1 MRKDCPDPIK
11 DLKLNLKNRQKAIDE
26 YGYGPANPNLPNK
39 SFWADKAKMWK
50 IDEKEAQTMRCGNC
64 AAFNVS
70 PHIKSCIKQYLSD
83 DPEATVEAGELGYC
97 QMLKFKCAS
106 KRTCDAWVVGGPIKD
121 DKKSMA
127 DGGQIQAK
135 KPLLVVAAL
144 ALITGG
150 VYLLYRK

>member
-1 MRKDCPDPIK
+1 MEKECPDPIK
-11 DLKLNLKNRQKAIDE
+11 DIKLNLKNRQKAIDE
-26 YGYGPANPNLPNK
+26 YGYGPANPNLENK
-39 SFWADKAKMWK
+39 SFWSKKAKMWK
-50 IDEKEAQTMRCGNC
+50 ISENEAKTMRCGNC

-70 PHIKSCIKQYLSD
+70 PHTKKCIEKYLSD
-83 DPEATVEAGELGYC
+83 DPEATVEAGQLGYC

-127 DGGQIQAK
+127 DGGQITGKQ
-135 KPLLVVAAL
+135 PLVIVAAL

-150 VYLLYRK
+150 LYLLFRK

>member
-1 MRKDCPDPIK
+1 MNKDCPDPIK

-39 SFWADKAKMWK
+39 SFWDKKAKMWK
-50 IDEKEAQTMRCGNC
+50 IDASEAKTMRCGNC

-70 PHIKSCIKQYLSD
+70 PHIKECIEKYLSD

-127 DGGQIQAK
+127 DGGVLEGK
-135 KPLLVVAAL
+135 KKTTLWAGVALVL
-144 ALITGG
+144 GGIFLIF
-150 VYLLYRK
+150 KK